1 MRAGNRFRAC
11 DRGVRRRPLLLA
23 AGLWLATGAGGWA
36 QETVQ
41 YFQQNC
47 ASCHTVGGGRL
58 VGPDLK
64 NVSERKDRDWLT
76 AFIVNPQSKLGSGD
90 PYALKILEEA
100 RGVPMPNV
108 AGITRERAVALLDL
122 IDAESKLEKSQF
134 AGVQISDRP
143 FTDQDRALGQEYF
156 VGTKSL
162 SKSGPAC
169 IACHTVRGLGGL
181 GGGRLGP
188 DLTKV
193 YERIGGRRPLSA
205 WLVGPA
211 TTTMQPIFRNNQL
224 TAEEILPLVSFFEQA
239 AQQPAADDAVNP
251 LNFFLIGVGGMALGL
266 VAFDGVWKRRFR
278 AVRRPL
284 VDGFKVGTAA

>member
-1 MRAGNRFRAC
+1 MCASFRVRASNRSARWR
-11 DRGVRRRPLLLA
+11 RGL
-23 AGLWLATGAGGWA
+23 LATGLVLGVGAGVYA
-36 QETVQ
+36 QESAQ
-41 YFQQNC
+41 FFQQNC
-47 ASCHTVGGGRL
+47 VSCHTIGGGRL

-64 NVSERKDRDWLT
+64 NVSERKDREWLT
-76 AFIVNPQSKLGSGD
+76 AFIVNPQSKLGAGD

-108 AGITRERAVALLDL
+108 AGITRGRAEALLDL

-134 AGVQISDRP
+134 AGVQISERP
-143 FTDQDRALGQEYF
+143 FTDQDRVLGREYF
-156 VGTKSL
+156 LGTKTL
-162 SKSGPAC
+162 AKGGPAC
-169 IACHTVRGLGGL
+169 VACHTVRGLGGL

-211 TTTMQPIFRNNQL
+211 TTTMQPIFKNNLL
-224 TAEEILPLVSFFEQA
+224 TADEILPLVAYFEQA

-251 LNFFLIGVGGMALGL
+251 LNFFLIGVGGMVLGL